1 MSVIVWP
8 DDVIPYDGRRAVKY
22 GGPVVIDESTLS
34 SWGKALAIV
43 AAFGVVGAFIDF
55 YIGKPGQRRVRDW
68 LETWWLR
75 LSYVHWG
82 NFGREEAL
90 FAVQVIDRVFG
101 RRLFSVRRVIAV
113 GVVVSWSLCMIL
125 GLFMLK
131 EAYVVWTD
139 FIGLRALLNFIL
151 IVCSVAASFSIT
163 CFVARQIS
171 SIIAKAPYLNFLG
184 FAFLLVLQYGML
196 GWWSPTIVAVHGVF
210 AQVFGLTGTYRMIYE
225 KFRSFGTYPPLYLDI
240 SLRNFTHF
248 TSPVAQIHD
257 IFSLSD
263 EMSSVSF
270 SSKFA
275 QLDTSVIF
283 MEHLAA
289 LSNLIPNLVR
299 LAITLIFVSSFLLH
313 PFQRPIMTLW
323 ARVIESDKP
332 VFTLVFG
339 GAAALAKAIQ
349 EIVKIFWR

>member
-1 MSVIVWP
+1 M
-8 DDVIPYDGRRAVKY
+8 
-22 GGPVVIDESTLS
+22 IDESTFS

-113 GVVVSWSLCMIL
+113 VVLVSWSLCMIL

-139 FIGLRALLNFIL
+139 FIRLRALLNFIF
-151 IVCSVAASFSIT
+151 IVCSAAASLSIT
-163 CFVARQIS
+163 CFVARRIA

-184 FAFLLVLQYGML
+184 FAFLLLFQYGML
-196 GWWSPTIVAVHGVF
+196 GWWSPTIVVVHGWVS
-210 AQVFGLTGTYRMIYE
+210 QI
-225 KFRSFGTYPPLYLDI
+225 FGTFGATVNYYEIFRKYPTLGL
-240 SLRNFTHF
+240 SFRNFNHY
-248 TSPVAQIHD
+248 SPVAQIHD
-257 IFSLSD
+257 IFSLPD
-263 EMSSVSF
+263 ETSSVRFGRNLRNWDS
-270 SSKFA
+270 
-275 QLDTSVIF
+275 SVIF
-283 MEHLAA
+283 MEHLSM
-289 LSNLIPNLVR
+289 LSNLIPNLIR

-339 GAAALAKAIQ
+339 GAAALAKAVQ
-349 EIVKIFWR
+349 EIVKTFWR